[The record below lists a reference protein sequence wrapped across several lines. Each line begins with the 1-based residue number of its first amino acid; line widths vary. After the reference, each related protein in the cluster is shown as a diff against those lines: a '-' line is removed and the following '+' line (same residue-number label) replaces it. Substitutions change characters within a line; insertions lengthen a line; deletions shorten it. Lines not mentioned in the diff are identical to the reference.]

1 MHVSMDLIDTEEGD
15 LILRKITS
23 QGYIFIDF
31 GFRLLG
37 ELSEKKR
44 TEQLKLKLSKG
55 TVGNVENRNFQKVQW
70 QYRITLVLHND
81 SCLSGF

>member
-1 MHVSMDLIDTEEGD
+1 MHVSMDLIDTEEGE

-44 TEQLKLKLSKG
+44 TEQL
-55 TVGNVENRNFQKVQW
+55 N
-70 QYRITLVLHND
+70 
-81 SCLSGF
+81 